1 MNIELLD
8 HQHQA
13 SLQALFEAVFSASEG
28 AEEGRALAA
37 LVSELANSIDND
49 QILCLGAFEHQQLI
63 AAIFFS
69 RLTVPDPVTIYML
82 SPVAVRTDQ
91 QGKGIGQTLINH
103 GLNELKNRAVDIVVT
118 YGDPAYYS
126 RVGFQPITETRIQA
140 PQPLAMP
147 QGWQAQSLTTAPIPT
162 ITSKPTC
169 VPPFNNPS
177 YW

>member
-1 MNIELLD
+1 MDIKPLD
-8 HQHQA
+8 REHRT
-13 SLQALFEAVFSASEG
+13 SLRTLFEAVFSEAEG

-37 LVSELANSIDND
+37 LVSELADTIDND
-49 QILCLGAFEHQQLI
+49 QILSLGAFDNQQLI

-103 GLNELKNRAVDIVVT
+103 GLNELKTRAVDVVVT

-126 RVGFQPITETRIQA
+126 RIGFHPITEAQIKA
-140 PQPLAMP
+140 PQPLSMP
-147 QGWQAQSLTTAPIPT
+147 QGWQAQSLTTTPIPT
-162 ITSKPTC
+162 ITNKPTC